1 MPNAHFYILLHV
13 INISSQYSFLRA
25 FFLIIPEEGDQLVL
39 RVDILSPS
47 APENLFQPLKREINS
62 NYLQTMEIYFNFLQ
76 IEFILK
82 DILRIRRSGHLIKLK
97 G

>member
-13 INISSQYSFLRA
+13 INVTSQYSFLRA
-25 FFLIIPEEGDQLVL
+25 AFLIISEEGDQLVL
-39 RVDILSPS
+39 RVDVLSPVLQK
-47 APENLFQPLKREINS
+47 NLFQPLKREINL